1 MAAATNTPSPS
12 QFDVVFEGTW
22 IFVPTVDS
30 SGNIV
35 GVDVYSP
42 SCGHPHAAL
51 FLPQLGPFTPQN
63 FPPLSSFYM
72 LDNHGLTLAV
82 DRSSG
87 KAGMPATGIN
97 QPANHCIHKSRP
109 LTGSWDVLVS
119 INAGPDAWVST
130 GTQPPVTTDP
140 SGNKV
145 PCFSGVDAPAANIS
159 TIQTL
164 SFKGVNSAA
173 LCGAPQVV
181 QQLIPS
187 PFTGS
192 GSLLFEGEV
201 PYIPTLH
208 HERSAVTAM
217 ASLGGLDLLLQH
229 PLPSSGSAAPNSIL
243 KPRIQGQASCGHA
256 IIFVPVP

>member
-1 MAAATNTPSPS
+1 MAATTSTPSSS

-22 IFVPTVDS
+22 IFVPDVDS

-51 FLPQLGPFTPQN
+51 FLPQLGPFGPTN
-63 FPPLSSFYM
+63 FPPLSNFYM
-72 LDNHGLTLAV
+72 LDDHGLTLAIN
-82 DRSSG
+82 RSSG
-87 KAGMPATGIN
+87 KAGMPASGIA
-97 QPANHCIHKSRP
+97 QPANHCIPKSRP
-109 LTGSWDVLVS
+109 LGEGWDVLIS

-130 GTQPPVTTDP
+130 GTQDPVTTDS
-140 SGNKV
+140 SGKTV
-145 PCFSGVDAPAANIS
+145 PCFSGVDSPAAKIS

-164 SFKGVNSAA
+164 SFKGVSSAA
-173 LCGAPQVV
+173 LCGAPQAV
-181 QQLIPS
+181 QKLIPS
-187 PFTGS
+187 PYTGN

-201 PYIPTLH
+201 PYIPTLR
-208 HERSAVTAM
+208 HERAAVTAM
-217 ASLGGLDLLLQH
+217 ASLGGLDLLLEH

-243 KPRIQGQASCGHA
+243 KPRIQGQANCGHA